1 MEIKFFKFEA
11 DFVQS
16 LRCVPMIVRYKLDQ
30 SGIKLSLR
38 AWSIVDVTTRSKLV
52 GLPVDA
58 ADDLARYREFL
69 VEAIEAVGEAVVP
82 VAVDSEPPWMERDRV
97 PDAVA
102 RKAESFDLGPV
113 DPARWAALTTL
124 QRFALVKLT
133 RGGHENANF
142 VPALEEFGLWRA
154 AQAEAGAA
162 MTAHNA

>member
-16 LRCVPMIVRYKLDQ
+16 LRCVPMVVRYKLDQ
-30 SGIKLSLR
+30 CGIKLSLR
-38 AWSIVDVTTRSKLV
+38 AWSVVDVTTRSKLV

-69 VEAIEAVGEAVVP
+69 TEAIESLGEPVVP
-82 VAVDSEPPWMERDRV
+82 VAVDPEPAWMERDRV
-97 PDAVA
+97 PDVVA
-102 RKAESFDLGPV
+102 RKAESFDVGPL
-113 DPARWAALTTL
+113 DPARWAGLTTL

-142 VPALEEFGLWRA
+142 VPALKEFGMWSTAEADAGPVA
-154 AQAEAGAA
+154 AQ
-162 MTAHNA
+162 NA